1 MDLHLKGKKVFIS
14 GSTKGIGFETARLFL
29 EEGATVI
36 INGRTKKSVE
46 SALSSL
52 NSDNVSGLV
61 ADFLKDSQVETLIDN
76 IPNDIDILVNNVGIF
91 RGKEFKDETVDDWN
105 DHFKVNLMSGVQ
117 LSKHFLPEMIKRN
130 WGRIIF
136 ISSECATLVPSD
148 LLSYS
153 VSKASINV
161 FSSGLAK
168 LTKGTNVTINTV
180 IPGSTLSEGSV
191 KFLEETAKRENKTVE
206 EVEKNFFKDVRSSSL
221 LGRFARVEEVA
232 STIVYLCSTVASATN
247 GASVRVDGGS
257 MGSII

>member
-46 SALSSL
+46 AALSSL

-61 ADFLKDSQVETLIDN
+61 ADFLKDSQVETLIDQ

>member
-1 MDLHLKGKKVFIS
+1 MNLNLKDKKVFIS

-29 EEGATVI
+29 EEGAKVI
-36 INGRTKKSVE
+36 INGRTNKSVQD
-46 SALSSL
+46 ALSLL
-52 NSDNVSGLV
+52 NNDNVSGLV
-61 ADFLKDSQVETLIDN
+61 ADFINDHQVKNLIDN
-76 IPNDIDILVNNVGIF
+76 IPNDIDVLVNNVGIF
-91 RGKEFKDETVDDWN
+91 QGKDFNDETVEDWN

-117 LSKHFLPEMIKRN
+117 LSKHFLPKMIKRD

-168 LTKGTNVTINTV
+168 LTKGTNVTVNTIV
-180 IPGSTLSEGSV
+180 PGSTLSEGSK
-191 KFLEETAKRENKTVE
+191 KFLEETALRENKTKDQVG
-206 EVEKNFFKDVRSSSL
+206 KKFFNDVRDSSL
-221 LGRFARVEEVA
+221 ISRFLTVTEVA
-232 STIVYLCSTVASATN
+232 NTILYFSSPLASGTN

>member
-1 MDLHLKGKKVFIS
+1 MNLHLEGKKVFIS

-29 EEGATVI
+29 EKGAKVI
-36 INGRTKKSVE
+36 INGRTKKGVE
-46 SALSSL
+46 TALNSL

-61 ADFLKDSQVETLIDN
+61 ADFIDHSEVKNLIDQ

-91 RGKEFKDETVDDWN
+91 RGKEFKDETVEDWN

-117 LSKHFLPEMIKRN
+117 LSKHFLPEMIKRD

-168 LTKGTNVTINTV
+168 LTKGTNVTVNTIV
-180 IPGSTLSEGSV
+180 PGSTLSEGSK
-191 KFLEETAKRENKTVE
+191 KFLKETALRENNTKDEVE
-206 EVEKNFFKDVRSSSL
+206 ENFFNDVRDSSL
-221 LGRFARVEEVA
+221 ISRFLTVAEVA
-232 STIVYLCSTVASATN
+232 NTILYYSSPLASGTN
-247 GASVRVDGGS
+247 GASIRVDGGS
-257 MGSII
+257 MGSIL

>member
-61 ADFLKDSQVETLIDN
+61 ADFLKDSQVETLIDQ

>member
-61 ADFLKDSQVETLIDN
+61 ADFLKDSQVETLIDH

-180 IPGSTLSEGSV
+180 IPGSTLSEGSI

-221 LGRFARVEEVA
+221 LGRFAKVEEVA
-232 STIVYLCSTVASATN
+232 STIVYLCSTAASATN
-247 GASVRVDGGS
+247 GASIRVDGGS

>member
-46 SALSSL
+46 AALSSL

-61 ADFLKDSQVETLIDN
+61 ADFLEDSQVETLIN
-76 IPNDIDILVNNVGIF
+76 HIPNDIDILVNNVGIF
-91 RGKEFKDETVDDWN
+91 KGKEFKDETIEDWN
-105 DHFKVNLMSGVQ
+105 DHFKVNRMSGVQ
-117 LSKHFLPEMIKRN
+117 LSKHFLPEMMKRD

-148 LLSYS
+148 LLSYG

-161 FSSGLAK
+161 FSGGLAK
-168 LTKGTNVTINTV
+168 LTKGTNVTVNTIV
-180 IPGSTLSEGSV
+180 PGSTLSEGSK
-191 KFLEETAKRENKTVE
+191 KFLEETASRENKTKE
-206 EVEKNFFKDVRSSSL
+206 EVEKNFFNDVRNSSL
-221 LGRFARVEEVA
+221 LSRFLNVYEVA
-232 STIVYLCSTVASATN
+232 NTILYFSSPLASGTN
-247 GASVRVDGGS
+247 GASIRVDGGS

>member
-46 SALSSL
+46 AALSSL

-61 ADFLKDSQVETLIDN
+61 ADFLKDSQVETLIDQ
-76 IPNDIDILVNNVGIF
+76 IPDDIDILVNNVGIF
-91 RGKEFKDETVDDWN
+91 RGKEFKDETIDDWN

-180 IPGSTLSEGSV
+180 IPGSTLSEGSI

-232 STIVYLCSTVASATN
+232 STIVYLCSKAASATN

>member
-46 SALSSL
+46 AALSSL

-61 ADFLKDSQVETLIDN
+61 ADFLEDSQVETLIDQ

-168 LTKGTNVTINTV
+168 LTKGTNVTVNTIV
-180 IPGSTLSEGSV
+180 PGSTLSEGSK
-191 KFLEETAKRENKTVE
+191 KFLEETAKRENRTVE

-221 LGRFARVEEVA
+221 LGRFAKVEEVA
-232 STIVYLCSTVASATN
+232 STIVYLCSAAASATN

>member
-1 MDLHLKGKKVFIS
+1 MNLNLKDKKVFIS

-29 EEGATVI
+29 EEGAKVI
-36 INGRTKKSVE
+36 INGRTNKSVQD
-46 SALSSL
+46 ALSLL
-52 NSDNVSGLV
+52 NNDNVSGLV
-61 ADFLKDSQVETLIDN
+61 ADFIDDHQVKNLIDS

-91 RGKEFKDETVDDWN
+91 QGKEFNDETVEDRN

-117 LSKHFLPEMIKRN
+117 LSKHFLPKMIKRD

-168 LTKGTNVTINTV
+168 LTKGTNVTVNTIV
-180 IPGSTLSEGSV
+180 PGSTLSEGSK
-191 KFLEETAKRENKTVE
+191 KFLEETALRENKTKDQ
-206 EVEKNFFKDVRSSSL
+206 VEKKFFNDVRDSSL
-221 LGRFARVEEVA
+221 ISRFLTVTEVA
-232 STIVYLCSTVASATN
+232 NTILYFSSPLASGTN

>member
-1 MDLHLKGKKVFIS
+1 MNLNLKDKKVFIS

-29 EEGATVI
+29 EEGAKVI
-36 INGRTKKSVE
+36 INGRTNKSVQD
-46 SALSSL
+46 ALSIL
-52 NSDNVSGLV
+52 NNDNVSGLV
-61 ADFLKDSQVETLIDN
+61 ADFINDHQVKNLIDN
-76 IPNDIDILVNNVGIF
+76 IPNDIDVLVNNVGIF
-91 RGKEFKDETVDDWN
+91 QGKDFNDETVEDWN

-117 LSKHFLPEMIKRN
+117 LSKHFLPKMIKRD

-136 ISSECATLVPSD
+136 ISSECATLIPSD

-168 LTKGTNVTINTV
+168 LTKGTNVTVNTIV
-180 IPGSTLSEGSV
+180 PGSTLSEGSK
-191 KFLEETAKRENKTVE
+191 KFLEETAVRENKTKDQ
-206 EVEKNFFKDVRSSSL
+206 VEKKFFNDVRDSSL
-221 LGRFARVEEVA
+221 LSRFLTVTEVA
-232 STIVYLCSTVASATN
+232 NTILYFSSPLASGTN

>member
-29 EEGATVI
+29 QEGATVI

-46 SALSSL
+46 AALSSL

-61 ADFLKDSQVETLIDN
+61 ADFLEDSQVETLIDQ

-168 LTKGTNVTINTV
+168 LTKGTNVTVNTIV
-180 IPGSTLSEGSV
+180 PGSTLSEGSK

-221 LGRFARVEEVA
+221 LGRFAKVEEVA
-232 STIVYLCSTVASATN
+232 SAIVYLCSAAASATN

>member
-14 GSTKGIGFETARLFL
+14 GSTKGSGVETARLFL

-117 LSKHFLPEMIKRN
+117 LSKHFLPKMIKRN

-232 STIVYLCSTVASATN
+232 STIVYLCSTAASATN

>member
-1 MDLHLKGKKVFIS
+1 MNLNLEGKKVFIS

-29 EEGATVI
+29 DEGAKVI
-36 INGRTKKSVE
+36 INGRSSTSVQD
-46 SALSSL
+46 ALSDL
-52 NSDNVSGLV
+52 DNDGASGLV
-61 ADFLKDSQVETLIDN
+61 ADFMDDSHVKTLIEN

-91 RGKEFKDETVDDWN
+91 KGKDFNNETVEDWN

-117 LSKHFLPEMIKRN
+117 LSKHFLPEMIKRD

-136 ISSECATLVPSD
+136 ISSECATLVPSN

-168 LTKGTNVTINTV
+168 LTKGTNVTVNTI
-180 IPGSTLSEGSV
+180 IPGSTLSEGSK
-191 KFLEETAKRENKTVE
+191 KFLEETALRENKTKN
-206 EVEKNFFKDVRSSSL
+206 EVEKSFFNDIRDSSL
-221 LGRFARVEEVA
+221 ISRFLSVTEVA
-232 STIVYLCSTVASATN
+232 NTILYFSSPLSSGTN
-247 GASVRVDGGS
+247 GTSVRVDGGS

>member
-14 GSTKGIGFETARLFL
+14 GSTRGIGFETARLFI

-46 SALSSL
+46 AALSSL

-61 ADFLKDSQVETLIDN
+61 ADFLKDSQVETLIDQ
-76 IPNDIDILVNNVGIF
+76 IPDDIDILVNNVGIF
-91 RGKEFKDETVDDWN
+91 RGKEFKDENVDDWN

-136 ISSECATLVPSD
+136 ISSECATLVPID

-180 IPGSTLSEGSV
+180 IPGSTLSEGSI

-232 STIVYLCSTVASATN
+232 STIVYLCSKAASATN

>member
-14 GSTKGIGFETARLFL
+14 GSTRGIGFETARLFL

-46 SALSSL
+46 AALSSL

-61 ADFLKDSQVETLIDN
+61 ADFLKDSQVETLIDQ
-76 IPNDIDILVNNVGIF
+76 IPDDIDILVNNVGIF
-91 RGKEFKDETVDDWN
+91 RGKEFKDENVDDWN

-136 ISSECATLVPSD
+136 ISSECATLVPID

-180 IPGSTLSEGSV
+180 IPGSTLSEGSI
-191 KFLEETAKRENKTVE
+191 KFLEETAIRENKTVE

-232 STIVYLCSTVASATN
+232 STIVYLCSKAASATN

>member
-36 INGRTKKSVE
+36 INGRTKKSVVA
-46 SALSSL
+46 ALSSL
-52 NSDNVSGLV
+52 NSHNVSGLV
-61 ADFLKDSQVETLIDN
+61 ADFLKDSQVETLIDH

-91 RGKEFKDETVDDWN
+91 RGKDFKDETIDDWN

>member
-14 GSTKGIGFETARLFL
+14 GSTRGIGFETARLFL

-46 SALSSL
+46 AALSSL

-61 ADFLKDSQVETLIDN
+61 ADFLKDSQVETLIDQ
-76 IPNDIDILVNNVGIF
+76 IPDDIDILVNNVGIF
-91 RGKEFKDETVDDWN
+91 RGKEFKDETIDDWN

-180 IPGSTLSEGSV
+180 IPGSTLSEGSI

-232 STIVYLCSTVASATN
+232 STIVYLCSTAASATN

>member
-29 EEGATVI
+29 EEGAKVI

-52 NSDNVSGLV
+52 NSENVSGLV
-61 ADFLKDSQVETLIDN
+61 ADFLKDSQVETLIDQ

-91 RGKEFKDETVDDWN
+91 RGKEFKDETIEDWN

-180 IPGSTLSEGSV
+180 IPGSTLSEGSI

>member
-1 MDLHLKGKKVFIS
+1 MNLHLKGKKVFIS
-14 GSTKGIGFETARLFL
+14 GSTKGIGFETARLFI

-46 SALSSL
+46 AALSSL

-61 ADFLKDSQVETLIDN
+61 ADFLEDSQVETLIDQ

-91 RGKEFKDETVDDWN
+91 RGKEFKDETIEDWN

>member
-14 GSTKGIGFETARLFL
+14 GSTKGIGFETARLFI

-46 SALSSL
+46 AALSSL

-61 ADFLKDSQVETLIDN
+61 ADFLEDSQVETLIDQ

-136 ISSECATLVPSD
+136 ISSECASLVPSD

-168 LTKGTNVTINTV
+168 LTKGTNVTVNTIV
-180 IPGSTLSEGSV
+180 PGSTLSEGSK

-221 LGRFARVEEVA
+221 LGRFAKVEEVA
-232 STIVYLCSTVASATN
+232 STIVYLCSAAASATN

>member
-61 ADFLKDSQVETLIDN
+61 ADFLKDSQVETLIDH

-91 RGKEFKDETVDDWN
+91 RGKEFKDETIDDWN

-247 GASVRVDGGS
+247 GAN
-257 MGSII
+257 

>member
-46 SALSSL
+46 AALSSL

-61 ADFLKDSQVETLIDN
+61 ADFLEDSQVETLIDQ

-168 LTKGTNVTINTV
+168 LTKGTNVTVNTIV
-180 IPGSTLSEGSV
+180 PGSTLSEGSK

-221 LGRFARVEEVA
+221 LGRFAKVEEVA
-232 STIVYLCSTVASATN
+232 SAIVYLCSAAASATN

>member
-1 MDLHLKGKKVFIS
+1 MNLNLKDKKVFIS

-29 EEGATVI
+29 EEGAKVI
-36 INGRTKKSVE
+36 INGRTNKSVQD
-46 SALSSL
+46 ALSLL
-52 NSDNVSGLV
+52 NNENVSGLV
-61 ADFLKDSQVETLIDN
+61 ADFIDVHQVKNLIDS

-91 RGKEFKDETVDDWN
+91 QGKDFNDETVEDWN

-117 LSKHFLPEMIKRN
+117 LSKHFLPKMIKRD

-168 LTKGTNVTINTV
+168 LTKGTNVTITV
-180 IPGSTLSEGSV
+180 SYTHLTLPTIYSV
-191 KFLEETAKRENKTVE
+191 
-206 EVEKNFFKDVRSSSL
+206 
-221 LGRFARVEEVA
+221 
-232 STIVYLCSTVASATN
+232 
-247 GASVRVDGGS
+247 
-257 MGSII
+257 

>member
-29 EEGATVI
+29 QEGATVI

-46 SALSSL
+46 AALSSL

-61 ADFLKDSQVETLIDN
+61 ADFLEDSQVETLIDQ

-136 ISSECATLVPSD
+136 VSSECATLVPSD

-168 LTKGTNVTINTV
+168 LTKGTNVTVNTIV
-180 IPGSTLSEGSV
+180 PGSTLSEGSK
-191 KFLEETAKRENKTVE
+191 KFLEETAKRENKTVK

-221 LGRFARVEEVA
+221 LERFAKVEEVA
-232 STIVYLCSTVASATN
+232 STIVYLCSAAASATN